1 MQYPLV
7 SEYIEAIRSAEDN
20 FDQLINLRPI
30 LDDHGTPIMSGGNFA
45 VVFKMKDIET
55 NKHYAVKCFVK
66 DQIKREERY
75 AKISDELQYISS
87 PYLLHV
93 RYLEREL
100 FVSSNGCNEE
110 EFPVLIMDWVEGLP
124 LDVFL
129 KKHLH
134 NKYQREMLAYRFCK
148 MGAWLL
154 SQSFAH
160 GDLKPDNILVRA
172 DGSLILVDYDG
183 MYVPSMEGETA
194 VEIGSPDFRH
204 PLRTEKDFNEHID
217 DFSIASIALSLK
229 AIAIDPKIYG
239 QYATADR
246 LLFSANDYQ
255 DIGSSSVLQA
265 IMRMTSD
272 TELSTLASAFLLS
285 LAKNSLSMVSF
296 RVLLLNEPEKPIILS
311 TKITDEERKNAV
323 VDEFGAEYT
332 ADGLKLISIP
342 RTLSFYTIK
351 PGTMVIGDKAF
362 FSCECLLSIN
372 IPNSVTSIGHNAF
385 CLCSSLQ
392 SINTPDSV
400 TSIESHAFSYCCSL
414 QSINIPD
421 SVTNIGSGTFNGCCK
436 LKHITLTS
444 PLFHITS
451 NILFSIDGKVISC
464 WSNDTHIN
472 IPDGVTSIGDDAFN
486 GCSSL
491 QSINIPNSVTSIES
505 HAFENCI

>member
-1 MQYPLV
+1 
-7 SEYIEAIRSAEDN
+7 
-20 FDQLINLRPI
+20 
-30 LDDHGTPIMSGGNFA
+30 
-45 VVFKMKDIET
+45 
-55 NKHYAVKCFVK
+55 
-66 DQIKREERY
+66 
-75 AKISDELQYISS
+75 
-87 PYLLHV
+87 
-93 RYLEREL
+93 
-100 FVSSNGCNEE
+100 
-110 EFPVLIMDWVEGLP
+110 
-124 LDVFL
+124 
-129 KKHLH
+129 
-134 NKYQREMLAYRFCK
+134 
-148 MGAWLL
+148 
-154 SQSFAH
+154 
-160 GDLKPDNILVRA
+160 
-172 DGSLILVDYDG
+172 
-183 MYVPSMEGETA
+183 
-194 VEIGSPDFRH
+194 
-204 PLRTEKDFNEHID
+204 
-217 DFSIASIALSLK
+217 
-229 AIAIDPKIYG
+229 
-239 QYATADR
+239 
-246 LLFSANDYQ
+246 
-255 DIGSSSVLQA
+255 
-265 IMRMTSD
+265 MTSD

-311 TKITDEERKNAV
+311 TKITDEERKNAL

-342 RTLSFYTIK
+342 RKLSSYTIK